1 MFAFK
6 IWSKFGTFKDPMTIS
21 QNITINFPPKTAVA
35 GMMAAVLG
43 VDEFLGDDDFS
54 QFKYSVVFDKEII
67 KKSFSQNYI
76 NDYTKKTNSHLIN
89 LQKQNFELI
98 KDGLRDAKAPQ
109 KPTNRELLIDPS
121 YIIFIDNFKLEDE
134 IVKNMKNR
142 ISRYSLYMGNSE
154 FGANFKLL
162 DIESFKVKNFESVN
176 LDSFLE
182 EDLVKN
188 IEFKDDVF
196 YKNTLVTTKLDKNR
210 SPINSINLIYSN
222 SKILA
227 KNIKAYEIKIENK
240 VYFCRFV

>member
-1 MFAFK
+1 M
-6 IWSKFGTFKDPMTIS
+6 
-21 QNITINFPPKTAVA
+21 
-35 GMMAAVLG
+35 
-43 VDEFLGDDDFS
+43 
-54 QFKYSVVFDKEII
+54 
-67 KKSFSQNYI
+67 
-76 NDYTKKTNSHLIN
+76 
-89 LQKQNFELI
+89 QKQNFELI
-98 KDGLRDAKAPQ
+98 KDGLRYAKAPQ
-109 KPTNRELLIDPS
+109 KPTNRELLINPS
-121 YIIFIDNFKLEDE
+121 YLIFIDNFKFEDE

-142 ISRYSLYMGNSE
+142 ISRYNLYMGNSE

-162 DIESFKVKNFESVN
+162 DIESFKLKNFESVN

-227 KNIKAYEIKIENK
+227 KNLEAYEIKIENR